1 MRRRTLLVAGTAAAG
16 ALVVGWVASPQRSR
30 LGRGRLLKAGEGEVA
45 LNGWIKIAPD
55 GAVVLAMPRSEM
67 GQGVHTALAMLA
79 AEELDVPLA
88 SVRLEQA
95 GSDAIYGNVAY
106 SVVNL
111 PFHPMEVERED
122 GFGRVKASRWIV
134 GKVAREIGINAT
146 GGSTSV
152 ADAWP
157 VVRLAAAT
165 ARASLVG
172 AASLHWRLPVDE
184 LEVRRGVISHPSGK
198 SAGYAEMA
206 RYAAATP
213 PGNVALKERS
223 AWTLIGRPAP
233 RLDAPAKVNG
243 SAVYGLDVRVPGMKF
258 AAVRLCPMLG
268 GSPGRI
274 DASRALAMPGVER
287 IVRLPAYGGSTAGFA
302 VIGRTTW
309 HARRAADAVDVE
321 WQARPAGALDSER
334 IAESLRQAVETQRGF
349 TFHQSGDVEE
359 VEGRAPRRVE
369 AWYHAPYLAHAALEP
384 MNCTARVAHGRV
396 ELWVPTQAPQLCRAA
411 AAMVA
416 GVDLEDV
423 DLHVTLLG
431 GGFGR
436 RLEVDYAAQAV
447 RVAMD
452 VPGTPVQLSWSREE
466 DTTHDFYR
474 PMQVARLRG
483 TLDAQGQVLSLWIES
498 AGDAISP
505 RWFERV
511 LPVGLRAT
519 LSGLQLTAPAVLPG
533 VSSLSGPLDLPDK
546 TAAEGLFNL
555 PYGIPHQRMDH
566 VATRSGVP
574 VGFWR
579 SVGHSHNAFFS
590 ESFIDELANEA
601 KVDPVEF
608 RRRLLRNA
616 PRYLAVLDMAARQAG
631 WGSTLP
637 AGRARGVALH
647 ESFGSIVAQVAEVS
661 IEQGQVRVHRVV
673 CAIDCGTVVNP
684 QIVAQQME
692 GSVVFALS
700 AALHGRIDMRD
711 GAVQQRNFPDQPL
724 LSLRQAPRVETW
736 IVPSERPPGGVG
748 EPGVPPLAPAVA
760 NALFP
765 LTHRRARLLPLR
777 PAADA

>member
-1 MRRRTLLVAGTAAAG
+1 MKRRTLLLAGSAAAG

-30 LGRGRLLKAGEGEVA
+30 LGRGPLMKAGEGEVA

-79 AEELDVPLA
+79 AEELDVPLG
-88 SVRLEQA
+88 SVRIEQA

-146 GGSTSV
+146 GGSSSV

-172 AASLHWRLPVDE
+172 AASLQWRLPVDE
-184 LEVRRGVISHPSGK
+184 LEVRRGVISHASGK
-198 SAGYAEMA
+198 SGGYAEMA

-213 PGNVALKERS
+213 PGNVRLKERS

-233 RLDAPAKVNG
+233 RLDVPGKVDG
-243 SAVYGLDVRVPGMKF
+243 SAVFGLDVRVQGMKF

-268 GSPGRI
+268 GSPGRV
-274 DASRALAMPGVER
+274 DASRALAMPGVDR
-287 IVRLPAYGGSTAGFA
+287 IVMLPAYGGSTAGFA

-309 HARRAADAVDVE
+309 HARRAAEAVDVE
-321 WQARPAGALDSER
+321 WQGRPAGALDSER
-334 IAESLRQAVETQRGF
+334 IAQSLRQAVETQRGF

-359 VEGRAPRRVE
+359 VEGRAPRKVE

-384 MNCTARVAHGRV
+384 MNCTARVADGRV

-411 AAMVA
+411 AATVA
-416 GVDLEDV
+416 GVELEDV

-452 VPGTPVQLSWSREE
+452 VPGTAVQLSWSREE

-483 TLDAQGQVLSLWIES
+483 TLDAEGQVLSLRIDS

-590 ESFIDELANEA
+590 ESFIDELAGEA

-608 RRRLLRNA
+608 RRRLLKNA
-616 PRYLAVLDMAARQAG
+616 PRYRAVLELAAKQAG
-631 WGSTLP
+631 WGSALP
-637 AGRARGVALH
+637 AGLARGVALH
-647 ESFGSIVAQVAEVS
+647 ESFGSIVAQVAEVALDR
-661 IEQGQVRVHRVV
+661 GQVRVHRVV

-692 GSVVFALS
+692 GAVVFALS
-700 AALHGRIDMRD
+700 AALHGRIDVRD

-724 LSLRQAPRVETW
+724 LSLRQTPRVETS

-760 NALFP
+760 NALYE
-765 LTHRRARLLPLR
+765 LTHQRVRHLPLI
-777 PAADA
+777 PATDA

>member
-1 MRRRTLLVAGTAAAG
+1 MKRRTLLVAGSAAAG

-30 LGRGRLLKAGEGEVA
+30 LGRGRLMTAGDGEVA

-88 SVRLEQA
+88 SVRIEQA

-111 PFHPMEVERED
+111 PFHPMEIERED

-165 ARASLVG
+165 ARGSLVG

-213 PGNVALKERS
+213 PGNVVLKERS

-233 RLDAPAKVNG
+233 RLDVPAKVNG
-243 SAVYGLDVRVPGMKF
+243 SAAYGLDVRMPGMKF

-287 IVRLPAYGGSTAGFA
+287 IVKLPAYGGSTAGFA

-309 HARRAADAVDVE
+309 HARRAAEAVDVE
-321 WQARPAGALDSER
+321 WQGRPAGALDSER
-334 IAESLRQAVETQRGF
+334 IARSLRQAVETRQGF
-349 TFHQSGDVEE
+349 TFHQSGNVED

-369 AWYHAPYLAHAALEP
+369 AWYHAPYLSHAALEP
-384 MNCTARVAHGRV
+384 MNCTARVEGTRV
-396 ELWVPTQAPQLCRAA
+396 ELWAPTQAPQLCRAA

-452 VPGTPVQLSWSREE
+452 VPGTTVQLSWSREE

-483 TLDAQGQVLSLWIES
+483 TLDAQGQVLSLRIDS

-590 ESFIDELANEA
+590 ESFIDELASEA

-608 RRRLLRNA
+608 RRGLLRNS
-616 PRYLAVLDMAARQAG
+616 PRYRAVLDMAARQSG
-631 WGSTLP
+631 WGSALP
-637 AGRARGVALH
+637 PGRARGVALH

-661 IEQGQVRVHRVV
+661 IEHGQVRVHRVV

-684 QIVAQQME
+684 RIVAQQME

-700 AALHGRIDMRD
+700 GALYGRIDVKD

-724 LSLRQAPRVETW
+724 LPLRLAPRVETW
-736 IVPSERPPGGVG
+736 IVSSERPPGGVG

-760 NALFP
+760 NALYT
-765 LTHRRARLLPLR
+765 LAHRRLRRLPLSL
-777 PAADA
+777 ATDA

>member
-1 MRRRTLLVAGTAAAG
+1 MKRRTLLLAGSAAAG

-30 LGRGRLLKAGEGEVA
+30 LGRGRLMKAGEGEVV
-45 LNGWIKIAPD
+45 LNGWIKIALD

-88 SVRLEQA
+88 SVRIEQA

-122 GFGRVKASRWIV
+122 GFGRVKASRWVV

-146 GGSTSV
+146 GGSSSV

-172 AASLHWRLPVDE
+172 AASLQWRLPVDE
-184 LEVRRGVISHPSGK
+184 LEVRRGVISHASGK
-198 SAGYAEMA
+198 SGGYAEMA

-213 PGNVALKERS
+213 PGNVRLKERS

-233 RLDAPAKVNG
+233 RLDVPGKVDG
-243 SAVYGLDVRVPGMKF
+243 SAVFGLDVRVQGMKF

-268 GSPGRI
+268 GSPGRV
-274 DASRALAMPGVER
+274 DASRALAMPGVDR
-287 IVRLPAYGGSTAGFA
+287 IVMLPAYGGSTAGFA

-309 HARRAADAVDVE
+309 HARRAAEAVDVE
-321 WQARPAGALDSER
+321 WQGRPAGALDSER
-334 IAESLRQAVETQRGF
+334 IAQSLRQAVETQRGF

-359 VEGRAPRRVE
+359 VEGRAPRKVE

-384 MNCTARVAHGRV
+384 MNCTARVADGRV

-411 AAMVA
+411 AATVA
-416 GVDLEDV
+416 GVELEDV

-452 VPGTPVQLSWSREE
+452 VPGTAVQLSWSREE

-483 TLDAQGQVLSLWIES
+483 TLDAEGQVLSLRIDS

-590 ESFIDELANEA
+590 ESFIDELAGEA

-608 RRRLLRNA
+608 RRRLLKNA
-616 PRYLAVLDMAARQAG
+616 PRYRAVLELAAKQAG
-631 WGSTLP
+631 WGSALP
-637 AGRARGVALH
+637 AGLARGVALH
-647 ESFGSIVAQVAEVS
+647 ESFGSIVAQVAEVALDR
-661 IEQGQVRVHRVV
+661 GQVRVHRVV

-692 GSVVFALS
+692 GAVVFALS
-700 AALHGRIDMRD
+700 AALHGRIDVRD

-724 LSLRQAPRVETW
+724 LSLRQTPRVETS

-760 NALFP
+760 NALYE
-765 LTHRRARLLPLR
+765 LTHQRVRHLPLI
-777 PAADA
+777 PATDA